1 MTIIYRGTINVDH
14 TGGRG
19 HSHHAER
26 LKNALVQA
34 GWKWIET
41 SAYII
46 ETPSLAQVWRGI
58 DLVARQS
65 SSIGQLSALTF
76 HIQSSANFSGDTPNT
91 AAHHVQALSSILKKP
106 FPEP

>member
-1 MTIIYRGTINVDH
+1 MAVTYRGTINVDH
-14 TGGRG
+14 TSGKG

-34 GWKWIET
+34 GWKWVET
-41 SAYII
+41 SAYVI
-46 ETPSLAQVWRGI
+46 ETVNLAEVWRGI

-76 HIQSSANFSGDTPNT
+76 HIQSSTNFSGSAPNT
-91 AAHHVQALSSILKKP
+91 SAHHTQAMSNIMSKP
-106 FPEP
+106 FPAP

>member
-1 MTIIYRGTINVDH
+1 MDH
-14 TGGRG
+14 TGGKGR
-19 HSHHAER
+19 SHHAER

-34 GWKWIET
+34 GWKWVET
-41 SAYII
+41 SAYVI
-46 ETPSLAQVWRGI
+46 ETTNLAEVWRGI

-91 AAHHVQALSSILKKP
+91 ATHHAQAMSHILGKP
-106 FPEP
+106 FPAP